1 MEFTRDTLNEDVR
14 WRGKGQTHVKSVS
27 GIQATEA
34 VSMGLRGTHA
44 RARRGGASEPTLSTA
59 LGGGGAYHSRALG
72 LCGPSSLRPSDR
84 SRAECVMATK
94 EFLT

>member
-59 LGGGGAYHSRALG
+59 LGGGGDISQQ
-72 LCGPSSLRPSDR
+72 GPWPLRPQQP
-84 SRAECVMATK
+84 ETQ
-94 EFLT
+94 